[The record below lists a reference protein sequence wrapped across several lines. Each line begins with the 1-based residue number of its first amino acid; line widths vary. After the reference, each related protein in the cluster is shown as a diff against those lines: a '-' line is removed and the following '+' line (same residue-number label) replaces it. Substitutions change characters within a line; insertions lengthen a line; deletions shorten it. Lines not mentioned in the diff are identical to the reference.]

1 MPVPPAVQMQRFE
14 VMDESVSALNSMQA
28 LPVAIVI
35 ALLEMVAPATVAP
48 LIADNAE
55 PLKRQP

>member
-28 LPVAIVI
+28 LPGAIVI